1 MPTRAH
7 KGRSLSAMPQLR
19 ISNSRVSKI
28 TPPNPKPDGKPQHV
42 FYRDDQLQGFGI
54 RVTSNGTMAYFVEKR
69 VNGKNKRVTIGK
81 HGPITPEQARKEA
94 QKLLGQMS
102 TGTDPVIEKRERKVQ
117 GVTLQE
123 AYNAY
128 LLARKN
134 LKPNTLH
141 DYKRCVEGSLGDWL
155 DKPLVNI
162 TKDMVEQRHRK
173 LGARSHAR
181 ANNTMRVLR
190 AIFNFAMEKY
200 EGKDGKPVLSG
211 NPVDR
216 LSKSRAWYNVKRRQT
231 LLTPTQ
237 LKPWYEATMLLN
249 QETTRDFL
257 HFILFTGLRRS
268 EASQL
273 TWENVDFKERSF
285 LIPDTK
291 NKEPH
296 RLPMSD
302 FIEALLKRRFVSAEK
317 IWVFPSPVANGPL
330 KEPRTALERI
340 ADQSGIE
347 FQLHDLRRTFI
358 TIAESLDI
366 PAFAL
371 KRLLNHK
378 FSNDVTAGYIVPNTE
393 RLREPMQRISNYIQ
407 GKVSE

>member
-1 MPTRAH
+1 
-7 KGRSLSAMPQLR
+7 MPQIR
-19 ISNSRVSKI
+19 ISNSRVGKI
-28 TPPNPKPDGKPQHV
+28 TPPTPKSDGKPTHV

-54 RVTSNGTMAYFVEKR
+54 RVTSNGAMSYFAEKR
-69 VNGKNKRVTIGK
+69 VNGKNKRITIGK
-81 HGPITPEQARKEA
+81 HGPITSEQARKEA
-94 QKLLGQMS
+94 QKLLGEMS
-102 TGTDPVIEKRERKVQ
+102 TGKDPAADKRDRKTQ
-117 GVTLQE
+117 AVTLRE
-123 AYNAY
+123 TYKAY
-128 LLARKN
+128 LLARKE

-141 DYKRCVEGSLGDWL
+141 DYKRCIEGSLSDWL
-155 DKPLVNI
+155 DKPLTSI
-162 TKDMVEQRHRK
+162 TKDLVEERHRK
-173 LGARSHAR
+173 LGAKSHAR

-190 AIFNFAMEKY
+190 ALFNFAAEKY
-200 EGKDGKPVLSG
+200 ESQDGKAILTS

-268 EASQL
+268 EATQL
-273 TWENVDFKERSF
+273 TWENVDFNERTF

-302 FIEALLKRRFVSAEK
+302 FLEDLLKRRFVSAEK
-317 IWVFPSPVANGPL
+317 IWVFPSPVTNGPL
-330 KEPRTALERI
+330 KEPRTALTRI
-340 ADQSGIE
+340 AEQSGVE

-393 RLREPMQRISNYIQ
+393 RLREPMQRVTDYIKQ
-407 GKVSE
+407 KMEI

>member
-1 MPTRAH
+1 
-7 KGRSLSAMPQLR
+7 MPQIK
-19 ISNSRVSKI
+19 ISNSRVGKI
-28 TPPNPKPDGKPQHV
+28 VPPTPKPDGKPQHV

-54 RVTSNGTMAYFVEKR
+54 RVTSNGTMSYFVEKR

-102 TGTDPVIEKRERKVQ
+102 TGTDPVVEKRERKIQ
-117 GVTLQE
+117 AVTLRE
-123 AYNAY
+123 SYNAY
-128 LLARKN
+128 LLARKG

-141 DYKRCVEGSLGDWL
+141 DYKRCIEGALGDWL
-155 DKPLVNI
+155 DKPLTSI
-162 TKDMVEQRHRK
+162 TKDMVEKRHSK
-173 LGARSHAR
+173 LGAKSHAR

-190 AIFNFAMEKY
+190 ALFNFASEKY
-200 EGKDGKPVLSG
+200 ESQDGKPILTS

-216 LSKSRAWYNVKRRQT
+216 LSKSRAWYEVRRRQT

-268 EASQL
+268 EATHL
-273 TWENVDFKERSF
+273 TWEYVDFKERTF

-302 FIEALLKRRFVSAEK
+302 FLEDLLKRRFLMAEK
-317 IWVFPSPVANGPL
+317 VWVFPSPVTNGPL
-330 KEPRTALERI
+330 KEPRTALTRVAEL
-340 ADQSGIE
+340 SGVE

-393 RLREPMQRISNYIQ
+393 RLREPMQRITDYIRE
-407 GKVSE
+407 KVEAENDDLG

>member
-1 MPTRAH
+1 MPEI
-7 KGRSLSAMPQLR
+7 R
-19 ISNSRVSKI
+19 ISNSKVSKL
-28 TPPNPKPDGKPQHV
+28 TPPAPKPDGKPNHV
-42 FYRDDQLQGFGI
+42 FYRDDQLQGFGLRI
-54 RVTSNGTMAYFVEKR
+54 TSNGVMSYVVEKR
-69 VNGKNKRVTIGK
+69 VNGKSKRITVGR
-81 HGPITPEQARKEA
+81 HGVITPEQARKEA
-94 QKLLGQMS
+94 QKLLGEM
-102 TGTDPVIEKRERKVQ
+102 TGGKDPVAEKRDKRIQAVSLRETYK
-117 GVTLQE
+117 
-123 AYNAY
+123 AY
-128 LLARKN
+128 LLSRKD

-141 DYKRCVEGSLGDWL
+141 DYKRCIEGSLGDWL
-155 DKPLVNI
+155 EKPVTSI
-162 TKDMVEQRHRK
+162 TKDMVEERHSK
-173 LGARSHAR
+173 LGAKSHAR

-190 AIFNFAMEKY
+190 ALMNYATEKY
-200 EGKDGKPVLSG
+200 EAQDGKPVLSS

-268 EASQL
+268 EATML
-273 TWENVDFKERSF
+273 TWEYVDFKERSF
-285 LIPDTK
+285 LIADTK

-296 RLPMSD
+296 RLPMTD
-302 FIEALLKRRFVSAEK
+302 FIEDLLKRRKQDSDK
-317 IWVFPSPVANGPL
+317 IWVFPSPVTDGPL

-340 ADQSGIE
+340 TELSKIE

-366 PAFAL
+366 PAYAL

-378 FSNDVTAGYIVPNTE
+378 SANDVTAGYIVSNIE
-393 RLREPMQRISNYIQ
+393 RLREPMQRVTDYIKTQ
-407 GKVSE
+407 MGI